1 MNSDYYR
8 ALKDYLARR
17 RGSGIRV
24 DSSEDHNLMSAV
36 AHAHGLH
43 PDDFAAYVKQRR
55 DFLMGLTW
63 LRQAFRIRPHP
74 QP

>member
-8 ALKDYLARR
+8 ALKDYLNRR
-17 RGSGIRV
+17 RGSGIGV
-24 DSSEDHNLMSAV
+24 DSSEDHYLISAV
-36 AHAHGLH
+36 AHDLQ

-63 LRQAFRIRPHP
+63 LRQAFRKRPHP